1 MDNNLSCSNMS
12 DLTPAQGHG
21 SAHEEEQGLLLN
33 ITIGLHKD
41 AAVRAQKSKDAAEVV
56 SQEMAD
62 IVSALRADCQ
72 SLRVQRAEAEWQA
85 KDWHTL
91 AKVLSAAPVLSVV

>member
-1 MDNNLSCSNMS
+1 MRSLTRTCS
-12 DLTPAQGHG
+12 LIII
-21 SAHEEEQGLLLN
+21 L
-33 ITIGLHKD
+33 GLHKD
-41 AAVRAQKSKDAAEVV
+41 AAVRAQKSKDAAAVV